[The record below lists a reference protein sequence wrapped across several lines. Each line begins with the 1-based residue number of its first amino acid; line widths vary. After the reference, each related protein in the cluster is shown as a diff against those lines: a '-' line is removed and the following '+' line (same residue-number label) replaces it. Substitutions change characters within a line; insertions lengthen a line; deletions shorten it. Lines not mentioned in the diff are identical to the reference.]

1 MRLLAIDIGNTDIVF
16 AVYYKNEWTHSWR
29 KRSDVDKSAAA
40 FELDLRNCF
49 LEKNLQPQLFFGVVI
64 SSVVPQLKEVIKEM
78 AVAVFSENILVV
90 GQEIYPKLKIGI
102 GNPQEIGT
110 DLVANAV
117 AAFEKYND
125 CCVIIDFGTALTFT
139 TLDKKGNI
147 LGVAIAPGI
156 RTAMKSLSSSTAQL
170 PEIPLEIPASVI
182 GKNTVHAIQAGILH
196 GYVGLVEGM
205 LNRINEEIGATCKI
219 VATGGLS
226 PVLKPLHSSFD
237 DIEPLLTLDGLRI
250 IYEECQ

>member
-1 MRLLAIDIGNTDIVF
+1 MLLAIDIGNTDIVF

-29 KRSDVDKSAAA
+29 KRSDVEKSAVTY
-40 FELDLRNCF
+40 ELDLRNCF
-49 LEKNLQPQLFFGVVI
+49 LEKNLLPQFFSGVVI
-64 SSVVPQLKEVIKEM
+64 SSVVPQLGEVIKEM
-78 AVAVFSENILVV
+78 AEAVFSKNILAVE
-90 GQEIYPKLKIGI
+90 QSIYAKLKIGI

-117 AAFEKYND
+117 AAYDKYND
-125 CCVIIDFGTALTFT
+125 CCVVIDFGTALTFT
-139 TLDKKGNI
+139 TLDKEGNI

-170 PEIPLEIPASVI
+170 PEIPLEIPESVI
-182 GKNTVHAIQAGILH
+182 GKDTVHAIQAGILH

-205 LNRINEEIGATCKI
+205 MNRINEEIGTTCKV

-226 PVLKPLHSSFD
+226 PVLKPLHASFD

-250 IYEECQ
+250 IYDQCR

>member
-1 MRLLAIDIGNTDIVF
+1 MLLAIDIGNTDIVF

-29 KRSDVDKSAAA
+29 KRSDVEKSAATY
-40 FELDLRNCF
+40 ELDLRNCF
-49 LEKNLQPQLFFGVVI
+49 LEKNLHSQTFSGVVI
-64 SSVVPQLKEVIKEM
+64 SSVVPQLREVIKEM
-78 AVAVFSENILVV
+78 AEAVFPKNILAVE
-90 GQEIYPKLKIGI
+90 QSIYSKLKIGI

-117 AAFEKYND
+117 AAYDKYND
-125 CCVIIDFGTALTFT
+125 CCVVIDFGTALTFT
-139 TLDKKGNI
+139 TLDKEGNI

-170 PEIPLEIPASVI
+170 PEIPLEMPESVI
-182 GKNTVHAIQAGILH
+182 GKDTVHAIQAGILH

-205 LNRINEEIGATCKI
+205 MNRINEEIGTTCKV

-226 PVLKPLHSSFD
+226 PVLKPLHNSFD

-250 IYEECQ
+250 IYEQCQ